1 MCSFGLSFYIHFI
14 KGGGGGAGGWGLHA
28 SHRALRGNYIINARP
43 PAITALDS
51 RSREAR
57 KSASECFIVHQQ
69 PISQRIFFYS
79 SASSVPVIFN
89 VFYHQSMLI
98 RRRRS
103 RQSYRTRKDNKRKSY
118 QLFWHIYLLEKHQK
132 ENVQSTRINLD
143 RES

>member
-1 MCSFGLSFYIHFI
+1 M
-14 KGGGGGAGGWGLHA
+14 
-28 SHRALRGNYIINARP
+28 LRGVCTLPIVHCGQTILSTRGHP
-43 PAITALDS
+43 
-51 RSREAR
+51 RSPHLTVDAVRLASPR
-57 KSASECFIVHQQ
+57 SAGEYFIVQKQ
-69 PISQRIFFYS
+69 PTSQRIFFYS